1 MLYADYQHF
10 IVRRVENRKI
20 FFADYVG
27 NRKIFFPVFVG
38 NRIMFIFLYKTKNLR
53 AKKITI
59 SGSEGFNYEL
69 CIMNYAL
76 K

>member
-53 AKKITI
+53 TQKSPFPA
-59 SGSEGFNYEL
+59 SEVFNYEL